1 MILPIQ
7 VISSEFQPIA
17 PIQAVLTP
25 MAQAPASVVPE
36 SFEGFLTEA
45 LKGVNKMGLDAD
57 RAIVD
62 WRTGKLENMHE
73 VSLALGRAD
82 MALRLLVQVRNKGIE
97 AYQEIMRMP
106 I

>member
-1 MILPIQ
+1 MTLPIQ
-7 VISSEFQPIA
+7 PITAGFQPIEA
-17 PIQAVLTP
+17 IQPVITP
-25 MAQAPASVVPE
+25 MAQAPSAVVPQT
-36 SFEGFLTEA
+36 FEGFLTDA

-57 RAIVD
+57 QAVVD

-73 VSLALGRAD
+73 VSLALARAD

-97 AYQEIMRMP
+97 AYQDIMRMP